1 MPEQQQK
8 QRKQTSKKQS
18 NPKKKT
24 KQRSSGYITRGK
36 LLLLCTVLV
45 PILAFLARDKPLFPK
60 YQWLTNI
67 LNTVSTK
74 RHRRYGYIGEHVSNL
89 GYEEIVYR
97 EADVESP
104 FYDVGVKLDWI
115 DLRRRRSIYNGIVS
129 HMTTGNE
136 TEGETFIDAEEQS
149 LLEQWDNPDLKIRRL
164 SRCKLLVSS
173 IYRQDMNWHNSAILS
188 RVEDN
193 RENEEEEEGE
203 EEKKKKH
210 KDAQLRNSTLVVER
224 MRIYN
229 YCFLDGISGDG
240 LDTEEVFSAKFFRSR
255 HLDEWD
261 FQCRMFPFLK
271 CDIDFENEML
281 WPSVY
286 NLTFHGNV
294 SKEQTFRF
302 TSNPKPSLPS
312 GTTLRSFNVN
322 FMRNWA
328 RHSRGKGI
336 VTTMSLLQIPL
347 FKRHLR
353 ILDKLGNTLPIQVV
367 TTASEYND
375 VFSSALLSAIS
386 QSKQQIH
393 LVSLKGITNDNFLE
407 QHDDPFLFK
416 WLAALFNTFEE
427 ELLIDADTVLFEPA
441 TSYFNISGYQE
452 TGTYMYRDRALPVN
466 HTTKCSDYMFRLEPS
481 LEEARLTDIKLAHTR
496 NDLSEYTP
504 GVCNSEELV
513 YYRFFRDNEHNHVDS
528 GVVVLNKRRKFNGL
542 LMGITLN
549 LAPLLDPCSH
559 GDKEFFWLG
568 QLYAGE
574 LYAINPYSGGAA
586 GELHDDYNDHLRI
599 HRYTVCSTHIAHLNE
614 QGKLS
619 WVNGGLNRCKRG
631 TCAQLDFEW
640 MSEYFAPFATGVA
653 DVERYYNQPAKM
665 DGVLVP
671 FSGSWKLGFECC
683 GMENCAVLF
692 ENDSREGFPGEGVL
706 KKFSPSDIEYYNEIA
721 RIWSE

>member
-1 MPEQQQK
+1 MAQRSK
-8 QRKQTSKKQS
+8 QLPRRRIPLDPRKKAKSKK
-18 NPKKKT
+18 KYRREAT
-24 KQRSSGYITRGK
+24 F
-36 LLLLCTVLV
+36 LVLCAVLA
-45 PILAFLARDKPLFPK
+45 PILAILVRSKVLLPDSPDLPSTATTVVPQTSIPTDDLIANSTKPIYRDADTDSPFHVAKLMLES
-60 YQWLTNI
+60 YSLSRE
-67 LNTVSTK
+67 LNTMHTSSVMGNAGVVND
-74 RHRRYGYIGEHVSNL
+74 HIIDEG
-89 GYEEIVYR
+89 GYEG
-97 EADVESP
+97 S
-104 FYDVGVKLDWI
+104 VG
-115 DLRRRRSIYNGIVS
+115 
-129 HMTTGNE
+129 TGE
-136 TEGETFIDAEEQS
+136 EEEQF
-149 LLEQWDNPDLKIRRL
+149 LLEQWNSSDPKLRRL

-173 IYRQDMNWHNSAILS
+173 MYKQNMNWTNAFALQYHNVSFDES
-188 RVEDN
+188 WN
-193 RENEEEEEGE
+193 RTMS
-203 EEKKKKH
+203 K
-210 KDAQLRNSTLVVER
+210 ASTLMVER

-294 SKEQTFRF
+294 SNEQTFRF
-302 TSNPKPSLPS
+302 TSTPKPSLPS

-328 RHSRGKGI
+328 RYSRGKGI

-386 QSKQQIH
+386 QSKQQIY

-441 TSYFNISGYQE
+441 TSYFNISGYRE

-466 HTTKCSDYMFRLEPS
+466 HTAKCSDYMFRLEPS

-504 GVCNSEELV
+504 GVCSSEELV

-574 LYAINPYSGGAA
+574 LYAINAYSGGAA

-640 MSEYFAPFATGVA
+640 MSEYFVPFATGVA
-653 DVERYYNQPAKM
+653 DVEKYYNQPAKM

-683 GMENCAVLF
+683 GMENCAILF

-706 KKFSPSDIEYYNEIA
+706 EKFSPSDIEYYNEIA